1 MKILKIWKASSIIFL
16 IWAIIATTISVNY
29 YQLSQNQ
36 ENIIKS
42 LQAIISETSL
52 KVDIAISYGN
62 GTIIWHNNTYLPIG
76 SSLFNATQKLCK
88 IKYTVFPYGIYIT
101 SINNVSEDPSAGKFW
116 IWYIWSSNKW
126 EMGPVGADQYI
137 LKNGDILKWE
147 LTKF

>member
-1 MKILKIWKASSIIFL
+1 MKVWKLSSLIFL
-16 IWAIIATTISVNY
+16 IWAITATAISANY

-36 ENIIKS
+36 ENIIKN

-52 KVDIAISYGN
+52 KVNIAISYGN
-62 GTIIWHNNTYLPIG
+62 GTIVWYNNTYFPIG
-76 SSLFNATQKLCK
+76 ASLFNATQKLCK
-88 IKYTVFPYGIYIT
+88 IEYIKYPFGIYIT
-101 SINNVSEDPSAGKFW
+101 SINNVAEDPSTGKYW
-116 IWYIWSSNKW
+116 IWYTWSLNKW